1 MEPYVAYD
9 YWDDYAEGDDDL
21 YVESDYWDADYC
33 DGDLPDAIDF
43 SMFGGPAGYY
53 PRPDRK
59 KKRREVID
67 DAVEQAAEYV
77 AQTAQLPSIPIDDA
91 QIRAI
96 AARIRKAV
104 PQPVKG
110 ASAKAWQADNE
121 AIMKA
126 IDAEISRLIAE
137 RKESDDYMGLA
148 MMLVMAS

>member
-1 MEPYVAYD
+1 MAFQSGAFQSNAWQGGGTPQI
-9 YWDDYAEGDDDL
+9 
-21 YVESDYWDADYC
+21 
-33 DGDLPDAIDF
+33 PAIF
-43 SMFGGPAGYY
+43 FQPGGYY
-53 PRPDRK
+53 PAPDRK

-77 AQTAQLPSIPIDDA
+77 AQNAQLPSIPIDDA

-126 IDAEISRLIAE
+126 IDAEIKHLVAE

-148 MMLVMAS
+148 MMLLMAS

>member
-1 MEPYVAYD
+1 MLYVNTD
-9 YWDDYAEGDDDL
+9 YWDYGYAEGDVNL
-21 YVESDYWDADYC
+21 
-33 DGDLPDAIDF
+33 

-53 PRPDRK
+53 PAPDRK

-77 AQTAQLPSIPIDDA
+77 AQTAQLPSIPIDEA

-110 ASAKAWQADNE
+110 ASAKAWQADHD
-121 AIMKA
+121 AIMLA
-126 IDAEISRLIAE
+126 INDEISRLVKE
-137 RKESDDYMGLA
+137 RRESDEYMGLA